1 MTVNRNKLLK
11 LAHDKFD
18 SKEYKSAL
26 LNYSLILEQHPDDKE
41 ARTGAILT
49 EMAMNEE
56 QGAQALYDYYTVLQ
70 SSDKEL
76 ASEVME
82 EIITSMDGGVD
93 KLSELLEEI
102 QKPETMIDDGIT
114 YSDFK
119 ELVDD
124 SGDFKRT
131 FENIM
136 FSTRVV
142 ISDRDDFI
150 DFLELLAHNGF
161 DAMAANYIES
171 ALVSFPNDEKI
182 REIYRQLNQ
191 DSLRES

>member
-1 MTVNRNKLLK
+1 VTRDRLLK

-18 SKEYKSAL
+18 SREYKSAL
-26 LNYSLILEQHPDDKE
+26 LNYSLILEKDPDDKE

-93 KLSELLEEI
+93 KLSELLNEI
-102 QKPETMIDDGIT
+102 QKPETMIDDGIS

-119 ELVDD
+119 ELVVE
-124 SGDFKRT
+124 SGDFRRT

-150 DFLELLAHNGF
+150 DFLELLASHGF
-161 DAMAANYIES
+161 DEMAANYIES
-171 ALVSFPNDEKI
+171 ALQSFPNDEKI

>member
-1 MTVNRNKLLK
+1 MTRDRLLK

-18 SKEYKSAL
+18 SREYKSAL
-26 LNYSLILEQHPDDKE
+26 LNYSLILEKDPDDKE

-82 EIITSMDGGVD
+82 EIITSMDDGGD
-93 KLSELLEEI
+93 KLSELLSEI
-102 QKPETMIDDGIT
+102 EKPDITMEDGIS

-119 ELVDD
+119 ELVED

-142 ISDRDDFI
+142 ISDREDFI
-150 DFLELLAHNGF
+150 DFLERLASHGF
-161 DAMAANYIES
+161 DEMAANYIES
-171 ALVSFPNDEKI
+171 ALQSFPNDERI
-182 REIYRQLNQ
+182 RQIYRDLNQ
-191 DSLRES
+191 DRLSES

>member
-18 SKEYKSAL
+18 SREYKSAL
-26 LNYSLILEQHPDDKE
+26 LNYSLILEKHPDDKE

-150 DFLELLAHNGF
+150 DFLGLLADNGF
-161 DAMAANYIES
+161 DEMAANYIES
-171 ALVSFPNDEKI
+171 ALQSFPNDEKI

-191 DSLRES
+191 DALRES

>member
-1 MTVNRNKLLK
+1 MTRERLLK
-11 LAHDKFD
+11 LANDKFD
-18 SKEYKSAL
+18 SREYETAL
-26 LNYSLILEQHPDDKE
+26 FNFSLILQKNPDDKE

-56 QGAQALYDYYTVLQ
+56 QGAEALHDYYTVLQ

-93 KLSELLEEI
+93 KLSEILSEI
-102 QKPETMIDDGIT
+102 QEPDTVIEDGIS
-114 YSDFK
+114 YADFK
-119 ELVDD
+119 DLIADR
-124 SGDFKRT
+124 GDFRRT
-131 FENIM
+131 FEDIM

-150 DFLELLAHNGF
+150 DFLGLLAEHGF
-161 DAMAANYIES
+161 DEMAANYIES
-171 ALVSFPNDEKI
+171 ALQAFPNDEKI
-182 REIYRQLNQ
+182 REIYRNLNPE
-191 DSLRES
+191 SLRES

>member
-1 MTVNRNKLLK
+1 MTRDGLLK

-18 SKEYKSAL
+18 SREYKSAL
-26 LNYSLILEQHPDDKE
+26 LNYALILEKDPDDKE

-82 EIITSMDGGVD
+82 EIITSMDGDVD
-93 KLSELLEEI
+93 KLSDLLSEI
-102 QKPETMIDDGIT
+102 QKPDTTMEDGIS

-119 ELVDD
+119 ELVED

-150 DFLELLAHNGF
+150 DFLERLASHGF
-161 DAMAANYIES
+161 DEMAANYIES
-171 ALVSFPNDEKI
+171 ALQSFPNDERI
-182 REIYRQLNQ
+182 RQIYRDLNQ
-191 DSLRES
+191 DTLSES

>member
-1 MTVNRNKLLK
+1 MTRDRLLK

-18 SKEYKSAL
+18 SREYKSAL
-26 LNYSLILEQHPDDKE
+26 LNYSLILEQDPDDKE

-82 EIITSMDGGVD
+82 EIISSMDDGGD
-93 KLSELLEEI
+93 KLTELLNEI
-102 QKPETMIDDGIT
+102 QKPDSMIEDGIS

-124 SGDFKRT
+124 SGDFRRT

-150 DFLELLAHNGF
+150 DFLELLALNDF
-161 DAMAANYIES
+161 DEMAANYIES
-171 ALVSFPNDEKI
+171 ALQSFPNDEKI

>member
-1 MTVNRNKLLK
+1 MTRDRLLK

-18 SKEYKSAL
+18 SREYKSAL
-26 LNYSLILEQHPDDKE
+26 LNYSLILEKDPDDKE

-93 KLSELLEEI
+93 KLSELLNEI
-102 QKPETMIDDGIT
+102 QKPETMIDDGIS

-119 ELVDD
+119 ELVVE
-124 SGDFKRT
+124 SGDFRRT

-150 DFLELLAHNGF
+150 DFLELLASHGF
-161 DAMAANYIES
+161 DEMAANYIES
-171 ALVSFPNDEKI
+171 ALQSFPNDEKI

>member
-18 SKEYKSAL
+18 SREYKSAL
-26 LNYSLILEQHPDDKE
+26 LNYSLILEKDPDDKE

-82 EIITSMDGGVD
+82 EIISSMDGGVD

-102 QKPETMIDDGIT
+102 QKPETMIEDGIT

-150 DFLELLAHNGF
+150 DFLELLAQNGF
-161 DAMAANYIES
+161 DEMAANYIES
-171 ALVSFPNDEKI
+171 ALQSFPNDEKI

>member
-18 SKEYKSAL
+18 SREYKSAL
-26 LNYSLILEQHPDDKE
+26 LNYSLILEKHPDDKE

-82 EIITSMDGGVD
+82 EIITSMDGGSD

-119 ELVDD
+119 ELVAD

-150 DFLELLAHNGF
+150 DFLELLADNGF
-161 DAMAANYIES
+161 DTMAANYIES
-171 ALVSFPNDEKI
+171 ALQSFPNDEKI
-182 REIYRQLNQ
+182 REIYRHLNQ

>member
-18 SKEYKSAL
+18 SREYKSAL
-26 LNYSLILEQHPDDKE
+26 LNYSLILEKDPDDKE

-150 DFLELLAHNGF
+150 DFLGLLADNGF
-161 DAMAANYIES
+161 DEMAANYIES
-171 ALVSFPNDEKI
+171 ALQSFPNDEKI

>member
-1 MTVNRNKLLK
+1 VTRERLLK
-11 LAHDKFD
+11 LANDKFD
-18 SKEYKSAL
+18 SREYETAL
-26 LNYSLILEQHPDDKE
+26 FNFSLILQQNPDDKE

-56 QGAQALYDYYTVLQ
+56 QGAEALHDYYTVLQ

-93 KLSELLEEI
+93 KLSELLSEI
-102 QKPETMIDDGIT
+102 QEPDIVIEDGIS
-114 YSDFK
+114 YADFK
-119 ELVDD
+119 ELIADR
-124 SGDFKRT
+124 GDFKRT
-131 FENIM
+131 FEDIM

-150 DFLELLAHNGF
+150 DFLGLLAEHGF
-161 DAMAANYIES
+161 DSMAANYIES
-171 ALVSFPNDEKI
+171 ALQAFPNDEKI
-182 REIYRQLNQ
+182 RQIYRQLDL
-191 DSLRES
+191 DSLSES

>member
-1 MTVNRNKLLK
+1 MTRDRLLK

-18 SKEYKSAL
+18 SREYKSAL
-26 LNYSLILEQHPDDKE
+26 LNYSLILEKDPDDKE

-102 QKPETMIDDGIT
+102 QKPETVMEDGIS
-114 YSDFK
+114 YDDFK
-119 ELVDD
+119 ELVED

-150 DFLELLAHNGF
+150 DFLERLASHGF
-161 DAMAANYIES
+161 DEMAANYIES
-171 ALVSFPNDEKI
+171 ALQSFPNDERI
-182 REIYRQLNQ
+182 RQIYRDLNQ
-191 DSLRES
+191 DISSEG

>member
-1 MTVNRNKLLK
+1 MTVNRTKLLK

-18 SKEYKSAL
+18 SREYKSAL
-26 LNYSLILEQHPDDKE
+26 LNYSLILEKDPDDKE

-150 DFLELLAHNGF
+150 DFLGLLADNGF
-161 DAMAANYIES
+161 DEMAANYIES
-171 ALVSFPNDEKI
+171 ALQSFPNDEKI